1 MISGPNSKRLALRF
15 PVRAHPL
22 RYKTEF
28 EDGRGVIENVST
40 GGCAVAELTLPL
52 TLYEKVLVIFDM
64 EDGEDTMEIAARVV
78 RVETRYVALQFIA
91 LDETKGKRMVKFF
104 AQKRRQ
110 GTQ

>member
-1 MISGPNSKRLALRF
+1 MTARPNSKRLALRF
-15 PVRAHPL
+15 PVQAHPL

-28 EDGRGVIENVST
+28 EDGRGAIENVST

-52 TLYEKVLVIFDM
+52 NLHEKVLVIFDM
-64 EDGEDTMEIAARVV
+64 EEDEDAMEIAAKVV

-91 LDETKGKRMVKFF
+91 LDEIKGKRMVKFF
-104 AQKRRQ
+104 AQRRRQ